1 MRFKLLESKE
11 DIQRFIDKFGEDTY
25 NKFIKFK
32 DRLKNN
38 NLSVDITWYV
48 KNVDP
53 EALDQILFD
62 VENRVVKDETG
73 KAKLNRKKIAENENY
88 VIYDVLDWQ
97 TAMNM
102 GDGTV
107 WCITG
112 RYDTEEVK
120 PSQAKF
126 YFDDYKQQ
134 GVKSYL
140 FFMPKKDGDKWCLVI
155 YNNGDVELWSWDDSS
170 TSGSVEVKRKLNAIN
185 SPNFMYDSFEY
196 NWDKLA
202 YITEE
207 DDDGYKT
214 LVEYIHKKDKHIVIN
229 EDIARVGDN
238 AFEDCE
244 METIELPNTLRYIG
258 TEAFAYCPN
267 LKFIQIP
274 DGVTYLRARTFEHC
288 TSLKEIILPDSIK
301 EIKPMCFR
309 GCRSLTSIRI
319 PSNVVSIMRDTFENC
334 ENLREIS
341 LNKVVDTYPAFD
353 GCVNLKEVWSEQTM
367 RIFFYMMEVCYENF
381 YSPIFEFWEDVVVH
395 CKDGDLN
402 LNDWFYYTD
411 NGNVSIRSKKF
422 WETSLQNYD
431 PVDEL
436 LKQAGLNPQ

>member
-1 MRFKLLESKE
+1 MRFRLVESKE

-25 NKFIKFK
+25 NKFIKLK

-53 EALDQILFD
+53 EGLDQILFD

-73 KAKLNRKKIAENENY
+73 KTKLNRKKIAENEY
-88 VIYDVLDWQ
+88 YTIYDVLDWQ

-112 RYDTEEVK
+112 RYDTDEVK

-126 YFDDYKQQ
+126 YFDDYKRI

-140 FFMPKKDGDKWCLVI
+140 FFMPKKDGDKWCLVL
-155 YNNGDVELWSWDDSS
+155 YNNRDCQLWSWDDSS
-170 TSGSVEVKRKLNAIN
+170 TDGDIEIKRVLNSIN
-185 SPNFMYDSFEY
+185 SPNFSYNGFEY
-196 NWDKLA
+196 NWDKLV
-202 YITEE
+202 YVVDT
-207 DDDGYKT
+207 DYDGKA
-214 LVEYIHKKDKHIVIN
+214 LVEYIHKKDKHIVID
-229 EDIARVGDN
+229 EDIYWIKDD
-238 AFEDCE
+238 AFCGCE
-244 METIELPNTLRYIG
+244 AETIELPNTLKYIG
-258 TEAFAYCPN
+258 AEAFAYCPN
-267 LKFIQIP
+267 LKFIKIP
-274 DGVTYLRARTFEHC
+274 DGVKHLLVRTFEYC

-309 GCRSLTSIRI
+309 GCKSLTSIRI
-319 PSNVVSIMRDTFENC
+319 PSNVVDVTRDTFDGC
-334 ENLREIS
+334 ESLQEIS
-341 LNKVVDTYPAFD
+341 LNKVVDMYPAFD
-353 GCVNLKEVWSEQTM
+353 GCVNIKEVWSEQTR

-402 LNDWFYYTD
+402 LNDWYYYTD

-422 WETSLQNYD
+422 WETNLQNYD
-431 PVDEL
+431 PVDDY
-436 LKQAGLNPQ
+436 